1 MKAYVARRLLFGLIV
16 LLLVSVG
23 TFTVVR
29 LAPGGPG
36 VLVSPDLPAE
46 EVARIRHDM
55 GLDQPIYVQYW
66 AWFSRSV
73 RGDLGTSFVNGRPV
87 LELVLERLPATL
99 VLAGTAFMIALVFGL
114 TVGIA
119 SALRPR
125 SLLDH
130 LLTAGSFIGV
140 SMPPFWL
147 GIALILVFSVTFR
160 ILPSSGM
167 QTLGVRNSP
176 LDLLTHLLMPAM
188 VLGLISMAAISR
200 YTRVAMLGVLR
211 QDYVRTARSKGLRES
226 AVVMRHAVRNA
237 LIPVATIVGTTFTA
251 LFSGAPVTESVFGWP
266 GLGQLA
272 VQAARFNDY
281 TLIMAITLFVSVI
294 VVTTNLVIDILY
306 VYIDPRVDLFSG

>member
-1 MKAYVARRLLFGLIV
+1 MKLYLARRVLFGVIV

-36 VLVSPDLPAE
+36 VLVSPDLPAG
-46 EVARIRHDM
+46 EVERIRHEM

-66 AWFSRSV
+66 AWLSRSV
-73 RGDLGTSFVNGRPV
+73 RGDLGASFINGRPV
-87 LELVLERLPATL
+87 LELVFERVPATVL
-99 VLAGTAFMIALVFGL
+99 LAGSAFALALIFGM
-114 TVGIA
+114 GIGVI
-119 SALRPR
+119 SALRPG

-130 LLTAGSFIGV
+130 VLTAGSFIGI
-140 SMPPFWL
+140 STPPFWL
-147 GIALILVFSVTFR
+147 GIVMILVFSVSLR
-160 ILPSSGM
+160 VLPSSGM

-176 LDLLTHLLMPAM
+176 YDLLLHLLMPAT
-188 VLGLISMAAISR
+188 VLALISVASISR

-211 QDYVRTARSKGLRES
+211 QDYIRTARSKGLRDR
-226 AVVMRHAVRNA
+226 VVLTRHALRNA
-237 LIPVATIVGTTFTA
+237 LIPVTTVLGTTFTT
-251 LFSGAPVTESVFGWP
+251 LFGGAPVTESVFGWP

-294 VVTTNLVIDILY
+294 VVATNLLIDLLY
-306 VYIDPRVDLFSG
+306 AYIDPRINLVDA

>member
-1 MKAYVARRLLFGLIV
+1 MKAYIARRLFFGILV

-36 VLVSPDLPAE
+36 VLVSPDLPAT
-46 EVARIRHDM
+46 EVARIRHEM
-55 GLDQPIYVQYW
+55 GLDEPLHVQYW

-99 VLAGTAFMIALVFGL
+99 ILAGTAFAIAVVFGL
-114 TVGIA
+114 TFGIA

-125 SLLDH
+125 SPLDH
-130 LLTAGSFIGV
+130 LLTAASFIGV
-140 SMPPFWL
+140 STPPFWL
-147 GIALILVFSVTFR
+147 GIVLILIFSVDLR
-160 ILPSSGM
+160 VLPSSGM

-176 LDLLTHLLMPAM
+176 LDLLAHLVMPAV
-188 VLGLISMAAISR
+188 VLGLISIAAISR
-200 YTRVAMLGVLR
+200 YTRVAMIGVLK
-211 QDYVRTARSKGLRES
+211 QDYVRTARSKGLREQ
-226 AVVMRHAVRNA
+226 VVLIRHGVRNA
-237 LIPVATIVGTTFTA
+237 LIPVATILGTTFTA
-251 LFSGAPVTESVFGWP
+251 LIGGAPVTESVFGWP

-294 VVTTNLVIDILY
+294 VVVTNLVIDLLY
-306 VYIDPRVDLFSG
+306 VYIDPRIDLVGG